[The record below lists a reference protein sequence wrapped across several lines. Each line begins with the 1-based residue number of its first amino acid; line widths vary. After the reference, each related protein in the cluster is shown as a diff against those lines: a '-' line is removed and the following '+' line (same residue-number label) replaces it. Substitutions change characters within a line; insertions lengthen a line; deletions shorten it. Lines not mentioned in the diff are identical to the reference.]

1 MKWMDHHI
9 FKEIDYLPQ
18 VQKQLP
24 DARFT
29 ALHLQSE
36 PVDRLR
42 R

>member
-1 MKWMDHHI
+1 MDHHI

-29 ALHLQSE
+29 ALHLPSLKIAQS
-36 PVDRLR
+36 PHGR
-42 R
+42 